1 MAKLIV
7 GNRKIALGKA
17 KDWVRDYTDPGQ
29 AESKK
34 PFGYPWYDTYNTGE
48 SELLVDG
55 DLLAPV
61 LLNVRPSIA
70 AYASL
75 SRMRPELNEVLA
87 TIDVDESLLDVEDV
101 EVVGR
106 LFAPLDVK
114 PRPFGVKA
122 TTLAKVLHRKRPRF
136 VPLFDR
142 EVRACYFEKHGATT
156 PRLTT
161 HRTESWAD
169 FMMKVAGVIRSDILA
184 AQDEWEAV
192 QAANAGSHPIGL
204 LRTFDIVAWRCGK
217 SGS

>member
-1 MAKLIV
+1 MAKLMI
-7 GNRKIALGKA
+7 GNRKVTIAKA

-34 PFGYPWYDTYNTGE
+34 PFGYPWYDTYDTGE
-48 SELLVDG
+48 SDLLVDG
-55 DLLAPV
+55 DLLAPI

-87 TIDVDESLLDVEDV
+87 TIDIDESLLDVEDV
-101 EVVGR
+101 EAIGQ
-106 LFAPLDVK
+106 LFAPLDGK

-142 EVRACYFEKHGATT
+142 EVRASYFEKHGATA

-161 HRTESWAD
+161 HRAESWAD
-169 FMMKVAGVIRSDILA
+169 YMMNIVDAIRCDILA
-184 AQDEWEAV
+184 ACDDWEAV
-192 QAANAGSHPIGL
+192 QAANRGSEPISL

-217 SGS
+217 AGS

>member
-1 MAKLIV
+1 MAKLII
-7 GNRKIALGKA
+7 GNRKVTIAKA
-17 KDWVRDYTDPGQ
+17 KDWVRDYTNPKWAPSKDPR
-29 AESKK
+29 
-34 PFGYPWYDTYNTGE
+34 GYPWYDTYDTGE
-48 SELLVDG
+48 SHLLVDG

-75 SRMRPELNEVLA
+75 NRMRPELNDVLA
-87 TIDVDESLLDVEDV
+87 TIDIEDSLLEFDDLDAI
-101 EVVGR
+101 GR
-106 LFAPLDVK
+106 LFAPLDAK

-122 TTLAKVLHRKRPRF
+122 TTLAKVLHRKRPEF

-142 EVRACYFEKHGATT
+142 QVRACYFEKRGATA

-161 HRTESWAD
+161 HRAESWAD
-169 FMMKVAGVIRSDILA
+169 YMMNIAGAIRSDILS

-192 QAANAGSHPIGL
+192 QAAKEGSEPISL

-217 SGS
+217 GDS